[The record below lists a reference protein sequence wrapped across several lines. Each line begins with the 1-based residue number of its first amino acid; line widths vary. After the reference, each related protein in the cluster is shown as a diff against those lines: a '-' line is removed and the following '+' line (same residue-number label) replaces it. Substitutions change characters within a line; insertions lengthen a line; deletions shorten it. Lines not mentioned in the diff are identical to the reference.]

1 MHEIQVGDKVRLTGA
16 DWKFYDEEGVSV
28 GDIVAITEV
37 GVDGIWAGPAGT
49 VGNRNGLYSEDNQ
62 EHSGDYSVELCSESE
77 EEQMTEFK
85 VGDRVRFPVDGDQGY
100 VTKISD
106 GHIWVEF
113 DEDGLNAMMSSDL
126 ELVKPFTE
134 MVSDFSSAVDHKAI
148 EEIGRLGDAL
158 GIEEPEPLYAP
169 WEKELLW
176 TPFEQNVRRI
186 TDQIAD
192 LLIAKNKAYGDSALD
207 PIRVFSKSDRI
218 EQLNVR
224 IDDKISRIQRGTDF
238 EDEDTVR
245 DLAGYLVL
253 RLIAEESE

>member
-1 MHEIQVGDKVRLTGA
+1 VSS
-16 DWKFYDEEGVSV
+16 DE
-28 GDIVAITEV
+28 
-37 GVDGIWAGPAGT
+37 
-49 VGNRNGLYSEDNQ
+49 
-62 EHSGDYSVELCSESE
+62 
-77 EEQMTEFK
+77 TEFK
-85 VGDRVRFPVDGDQGY
+85 VGDRVRTPDGDGEILSFQDGVIEVGIKGENDWFY
-100 VTKISD
+100 DAEDIKSLSGAAPGEKTFVETVT
-106 GHIWVEF
+106 
-113 DEDGLNAMMSSDL
+113 
-126 ELVKPFTE
+126 
-134 MVSDFSSAVDHKAI
+134 DFSTAVSHEDT
-148 EEIGRLGDAL
+148 EEIIRLGKQL
-158 GIEEPEPLYAP
+158 GIEEPEPPLAP
-169 WEKELLW
+169 WERELLW

-192 LLIAKNKAYGDSALD
+192 LLIAKNKAYGDAALN

>member
-1 MHEIQVGDKVRLTGA
+1 MQDIQIGDKIRLTGQ
-16 DWKFYDEEGVSV
+16 DWNTYEDSAVSV
-28 GDIVAITEV
+28 GDTVEVTEI
-37 GVDGIWAGPAGT
+37 DSHIWAGDAGT
-49 VGNRNGLYSEDNQ
+49 VGNTNGLYSASNPEV
-62 EHSGDYSVELCSESE
+62 SGDYSC
-77 EEQMTEFK
+77 
-85 VGDRVRFPVDGDQGY
+85 
-100 VTKISD
+100 
-106 GHIWVEF
+106 
-113 DEDGLNAMMSSDL
+113 
-126 ELVKPFTE
+126 ELVSVRMSHEDIEKTE
-134 MVSDFSSAVDHKAI
+134 
-148 EEIGRLGDAL
+148 
-158 GIEEPEPLYAP
+158 PPLQP

-192 LLIAKNKAYGDSALD
+192 LLIAKNKAYGDSALN